1 MTCKVLSIT
10 DGITIPLLLLD
21 SVLERFDSEF
31 GGGALRYGEVL
42 FKNNISMFRPAEIG
56 DCPDFIATKYV
67 PLLDI
72 LCWIGVINFTC

>member
-1 MTCKVLSIT
+1 LY
-10 DGITIPLLLLD
+10 

-42 FKNNISMFRPAEIG
+42 FKKTISMFKPVEIG

-67 PLLDI
+67 PLSDI
-72 LCWIGVINFTC
+72 LCWIGVINFTS